1 MRIEFTIVLL
11 FFSLFSYSQS
21 KINGVVTDK
30 KGNPIFAANVYLK
43 SIPKKGV
50 TSDFD
55 GNFSL
60 NIVNLND
67 TLIVSFI
74 GYETKIIRISKID
87 ITRNVV
93 IILKENSQTL
103 EEIIIK
109 ARDPISEKFSVVKMR
124 KMDIYFNPV
133 SQGDPLKAITIL
145 PASTATDETANPSL
159 RGSSTDRTRVILNG
173 VPIYNPVRASQLNN
187 QGFFSLFNP
196 EIINKQYVYAS
207 NPPLTY
213 GNTSAGLV
221 EIQTIKDLESNQLQ
235 LSTTLA
241 SVGFFLSQKIKK
253 GVSFIQIYGN
263 YQFSDAFVGIQ
274 KDKLPNIKNFYT
286 KDAGINFHTKI
297 SKYAEFNSY
306 NYFID
311 EQFNGYNQQ
320 FTYKGNVATDE
331 RRIFT
336 VNNLKLYSEK
346 GVLSINSGINN
357 SKQHFSFGN
366 IKSEQKTSQIYS
378 SIDYKW
384 HLLENTNIQFGISHD
399 YHCNKFKDSIPI
411 YYYALSPNSTSYYS
425 ETSINNHILEAYL
438 YTNWDIND
446 KFTFSSGMRSNLPLE
461 NQKYYFSSQLGFKYR
476 LSKKQSFLLSGGEYH
491 NYSIPNYYSKAYNL
505 LSSYQIALDYS
516 YALKNTLLKAATYFK
531 NETGEQSANDFFIID
546 KINSFGI
553 EFYLEHNFYKY
564 YKFTFSNSFIDQKM
578 RIFENDYHGSKDFNY
593 LVKTTIQYNNPKL
606 FSLALTY
613 MSRPGT
619 YYNEITGST
628 FDNQT
633 SFYMPIFSN
642 DLYNMQYE
650 NYNRFDIS
658 LSKYIRLRSNALITF
673 ISLNNIF
680 NTKNE
685 SNPLYNSS
693 YSKKD
698 FDYYQLRTVYFGLVL
713 QLNYQ

>member
-1 MRIEFTIVLL
+1 MKIKFTIVLL
-11 FFSLFSYSQS
+11 CFSLFSYSQS
-21 KINGVVTDK
+21 TINGIVKDK

-43 SIPKKGV
+43 TEPQKGV

-60 NIVNLND
+60 NILNLKD

-74 GYETKIIRISKID
+74 GYETKIIQISKID
-87 ITRNVV
+87 ITKNVV
-93 IILKENSQTL
+93 IILKENTQTL
-103 EEIIIK
+103 EEVIIK
-109 ARDPISEKFSVVKMR
+109 AKDPISEKFSVVKMK

-145 PASTATDETANPSL
+145 PASTTTDETANPSL
-159 RGSSTDRTRVILNG
+159 RGSSADRTRVILNG

-196 EIINKQYVYAS
+196 EIVNNQYVYAS

-221 EIQTIKDLESNQLQ
+221 EIQTTRDLKNNQLQ
-235 LSTTLA
+235 LSTSLA
-241 SVGFFLSQKIKK
+241 SAGLFLSQKIKK
-253 GVSFIQIYGN
+253 DISFIQIYGN
-263 YQFSDAFVGIQ
+263 YQFSDAYVGIQ
-274 KDKLPNIKNFYT
+274 KNKLPNIKNFYT
-286 KDAGINFHTKI
+286 KDAGINYHTKI
-297 SKYAEFNSY
+297 SKNAAFNSY

-320 FTYKGNVATDE
+320 FTYKGNVATDQ

-346 GVLSINSGINN
+346 GVLSINSGTNN

-399 YHCNKFKDSIPI
+399 CHRNIFKDSIPT
-411 YYYALSPNSTSYYS
+411 YYYALSPNAISYYS

-446 KFTFSSGMRSNLPLE
+446 KFTFSSGMRSNLPVV
-461 NQKYYFSSQLGFKYR
+461 NQKHYFSSQLGLKYR
-476 LSKKQSFLLSGGEYH
+476 LNKKHSFLLSGGKYH

-505 LSSYQIALDYS
+505 LSSHQVALDYA
-516 YALKNTLLKAATYFK
+516 YEFKNTILKVATYYK
-531 NETGEQSANDFFIID
+531 NETGEQSANTFFITN
-546 KINSFGI
+546 KVNTFGI
-553 EFYLEHNFYKY
+553 EFYLEHSFYKSF
-564 YKFTFSNSFIDQKM
+564 KFTFSNSFIDQKM
-578 RIFENDYHGSKDFNY
+578 RIFENDYPGSKDFNY
-593 LVKTTIQYNNPKL
+593 LVKTTAQYNNPKL

-613 MSRPGT
+613 MSRPGI

-628 FDNQT
+628 FDSQT
-633 SFYMPIFSN
+633 NFYKPLFSN
-642 DLYNMQYE
+642 DLYNLQYG
-650 NYNRFDIS
+650 NYSRFDIS
-658 LSKYIRLRSNALITF
+658 LSKYIRMKNNALITF
-673 ISLNNIF
+673 LSLNNIF

-685 SNPLYNSS
+685 NNTLHNST
-693 YSKKD
+693 YSQSD
-698 FDYYQLRTVYFGLVL
+698 FDYFQFRTVYFGFVW
-713 QLNYQ
+713 QLNY